1 MFFSKTVIIG
11 KRALQARHQLGVS
24 GNFRLPAIGR
34 VFDEI
39 NVRLIRPAR
48 SQAPNEDKRKTTF
61 SEERVGLV
69 IPDWLTPCGLTAK
82 KSCHDVLE

>member
-1 MFFSKTVIIG
+1 VIIG
-11 KRALQARHQLGVS
+11 KRALQARHQPGVS
-24 GNFRLPAIGR
+24 SNFRLPAIGR
-34 VFDEI
+34 VSDEFS
-39 NVRLIRPAR
+39 VRSIRSAR

-61 SEERVGLV
+61 SEERVGLI

>member
-1 MFFSKTVIIG
+1 MIIG
-11 KRALQARHQLGVS
+11 KRALQARHQPGVS
-24 GNFRLPAIGR
+24 SNFRLPALAR
-34 VFDEI
+34 VFDEFS
-39 NVRLIRPAR
+39 VRSIRPAR

-61 SEERVGLV
+61 SEERVGLI